1 MSILNSPNASKMD
14 QEKQTFTQV
23 KPKGRKIPLISPQS
37 GGNLKSLKYIL
48 LDFTILYDMRTSRD
62 FENFVPLTVHVL
74 TI

>member
-37 GGNLKSLKYIL
+37 GGNLKSLKYFAWFYHTL
-48 LDFTILYDMRTSRD
+48 WY
-62 FENFVPLTVHVL
+62 EN
-74 TI
+74 